1 MDLSP
6 LTYYG
11 SFNHIPFSLLLSGR
25 GQVTGAVRSPRNLAM
40 GRPVCSV
47 MTDAAVKGT
56 EIRERMSWPL
66 WWDSFPQCYELMTQF
81 TLGSITVLLSALRI
95 IHRCLL
101 DSTSSCLLCA
111 MTSSLLCLVL
121 SIWHLLS
128 DSSASDCLLRGSQ
141 DNVSV
146 WSCSLMVTWLLWM
159 HKAQSLAIKLTS

>member
-56 EIRERMSWPL
+56 EITERVKLAIVVRFFPSMLWTYDSVYPGNNHCPFISPQNYPQLPSWFQKPL
-66 WWDSFPQCYELMTQF
+66 SSVCYDIILAVFSFEHMTPTF
-81 TLGSITVLLSALRI
+81 WLLSIRLFTNILRE
-95 IHRCLL
+95 
-101 DSTSSCLLCA
+101 
-111 MTSSLLCLVL
+111 
-121 SIWHLLS
+121 
-128 DSSASDCLLRGSQ
+128 SQ
-141 DNVSV
+141 GNVSV

-159 HKAQSLAIKLTS
+159 HKA